1 MKKLALLTLAAAI
14 ALGGFASTASAQ
26 VKIGTVDMKKVFENY
41 YKTKDAEQR
50 INEARNAAKKELE
63 DRSDTY
69 KKAVEEVRKLNDEL
83 QRPELSAAAKE
94 AKSKSRDEKIA
105 ELKTME
111 REIQDFQSTREKQLQ
126 EQSVRM
132 RSGIVDEINKVVS
145 DRVKSE
151 QFDIV
156 FDRSGPSLNGVPVL
170 LYAKDS
176 YDFTNEVVKAL
187 NATKSSDS
195 ESSAATPKPARATVP
210 APPAVPASAT
220 PKKDK
225 K

>member
-1 MKKLALLTLAAAI
+1 MKKIALLSLIT
-14 ALGGFASTASAQ
+14 ALFAGGFVSTASAQ
-26 VKIGTVDMKKVFENY
+26 NLKIGTVDMKKVFENY

-50 INEARNAAKKELE
+50 INEARNLAKKELE
-63 DRSDTY
+63 DRSESY
-69 KKAVEEVRKLNDEL
+69 KKSVDEVKKLNEEL
-83 QRPELSAAAKE
+83 TRPELSSSAKDS
-94 AKSKSRDEKIA
+94 KSKLRDEKIS

-111 REIQDFQSTREKQLQ
+111 REIQEFQSTREKQLQ

-145 DRVKSE
+145 ERVKSE

-176 YDFTNEVVKAL
+176 YDFTTEVVTAL
-187 NATKSSDS
+187 NKNKGAEKT
-195 ESSAATPKPARATVP
+195 ESPVAPRATLP
-210 APPAVPASAT
+210 SSGSTSGA
-220 PKKDK
+220 PKKK
-225 K
+225 